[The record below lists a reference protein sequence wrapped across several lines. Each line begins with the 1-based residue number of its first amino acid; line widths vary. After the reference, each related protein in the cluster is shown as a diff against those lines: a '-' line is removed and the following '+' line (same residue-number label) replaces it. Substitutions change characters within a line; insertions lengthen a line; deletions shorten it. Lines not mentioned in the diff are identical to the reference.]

1 MKFIEKSKPPKSLID
16 YKRTPNAI
24 YEGCGKKDIRI
35 HLIAEQGG
43 ICAYC
48 MGRISDER
56 DKDLGKPKCEIEHF
70 EPQDKAPEKALDYK
84 NMLGVCNGNAGQP
97 EKLQHCDTKKG
108 NQVLSSLL
116 NPLSK
121 NIERYILYS
130 SNGRIKSNN
139 ETLDNQLNEILNL
152 NMQNLINARKGK
164 LDIVI
169 NRLRAINPKKD
180 WKVADLKKE
189 LKNWA
194 ERNTK
199 NEFEPYSGIVI
210 YFIEKWIEQTGKR
223 R

>member
-1 MKFIEKSKPPKSLID
+1 MKHIEKGKPPKSLTD
-16 YKRTPNAI
+16 YKSTPNAT
-24 YEGCGKKDIRI
+24 YEGCDKDNIRV
-35 HLIAEQGG
+35 HLITEQGAV
-43 ICAYC
+43 CAYC
-48 MGRISDER
+48 MVRISKEWNQ
-56 DKDLGKPKCEIEHF
+56 DLRKPKCEIEHF
-70 EPQDKAPEKALDYK
+70 ESQDMVPEKSLDYK

-108 NQVLSSLL
+108 NQPLSPLL

-130 SNGRIKSNN
+130 SNGRIKSND
-139 ETLDNQLNEILNL
+139 EVLDRQLNEVLNL
-152 NMQNLINARKGK
+152 NMQNLVKARKDK
-164 LDIVI
+164 LDMAI

-199 NEFEPYSGIVI
+199 NEFEPYCGIVI
-210 YFIEKWIEQTGKR
+210 YFIEKWIGQTGKR
-223 R
+223 G